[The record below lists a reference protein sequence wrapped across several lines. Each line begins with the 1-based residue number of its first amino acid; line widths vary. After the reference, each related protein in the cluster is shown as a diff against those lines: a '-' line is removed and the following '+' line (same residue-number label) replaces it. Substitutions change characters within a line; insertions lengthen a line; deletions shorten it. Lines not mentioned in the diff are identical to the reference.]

1 PENIIVNENGLF
13 FIDIIEFDENKYTP
27 TYAPSNHENLSK
39 ARIDRYAVV
48 KIINELANLKQF
60 THLLQY
66 LNELIKL
73 PEISHQEII
82 KLHDELEDIMT

>member
-1 PENIIVNENGLF
+1 MKI
-13 FIDIIEFDENKYTP
+13 
-27 TYAPSNHENLSK
+27 SK
-39 ARIDRYAVV
+39 ASIDRYAVV

-82 KLHDELEDIMT
+82 KLHDELEDIMTPPPLKLVATYNVYHKIFKSNKEHSCLMMVNII